1 MPNKWNKR
9 FYSTA
14 YDYSET
20 LLFPRCWRGEEQCPG
35 TPPLPVHSGAH
46 LSFGSQKEDKWFI
59 VPPWLPVQRDGQ
71 NPQTGHLGQSRPLP
85 ASPRCL
91 HRDWYPS
98 AQDTR
103 YGPACGS
110 PELERHNGCSA
121 SHVSQ
126 EVWTEGT
133 LINAQVLS
141 EETEATESSWLPKVK
156 QKLAGLFILFASSR
170 VALCV
175 LSTKRV
181 LQTQTTFLGLCCY
194 FWWVWSHPSPTPK
207 LLLLAGSLTNHIS
220 RGQALSH
227 SKIINYLI
235 KNSQLKAEFSL
246 RGREKV
252 TGGDAMR

>member
-14 YDYSET
+14 YDYSKT
-20 LLFPRCWRGEEQCPG
+20 LLFPRCWRGEERCPG
-35 TPPLPVHSGAH
+35 APLLPVHLGAH

-59 VPPWLPVQRDGQ
+59 VPPGFLLRETVKTPKLGTLGSP
-71 NPQTGHLGQSRPLP
+71 NPSQPPHAASTG
-85 ASPRCL
+85 
-91 HRDWYPS
+91 DWYP
-98 AQDTR
+98 AVRGTW
-103 YGPACGS
+103 YGTACGS
-110 PELERHNGCSA
+110 PELEHHDGCST

-126 EVWTEGT
+126 EGT
-133 LINAQVLS
+133 LINSQVFS

-207 LLLLAGSLTNHIS
+207 LLLLAGSLTKHIS

-227 SKIINYLI
+227 SQIINYLI

-246 RGREKV
+246 WGREKV

>member
-1 MPNKWNKR
+1 MLERRGAVPR
-9 FYSTA
+9 RPTA
-14 YDYSET
+14 PRALGCPPQFRQSEGGRVVPCT
-20 LLFPRCWRGEEQCPG
+20 PR
-35 TPPLPVHSGAH
+35 
-46 LSFGSQKEDKWFI
+46 
-59 VPPWLPVQRDGQ
+59 LPVQRDGQ
-71 NPQTGHLGQSRPLP
+71 NPQTGHLGQSEPLP

-91 HRDWYPS
+91 HRDWYPPVRG
-98 AQDTR
+98 TR

-110 PELERHNGCSA
+110 PELQHHDGCSA
-121 SHVSQ
+121 SHVAQ

-141 EETEATESSWLPKVK
+141 EETEATESPWLPKVK

-181 LQTQTTFLGLCCY
+181 LQTQTTFLGFCCY

-227 SKIINYLI
+227 GKIINYLI

-252 TGGDAMR
+252 TGGDAVR